1 MAKQPLIGFIGPR
14 GSGKSTIAT
23 KLERQQGA
31 LIASFAQP
39 IKDMLRGFGLSM
51 EQLYGDQKDAPT
63 ELLDGKTPR
72 DAMIALGQVWGRQE
86 MGSDIWINAWRK
98 QVLHL
103 RTSWPTHLIVCD
115 DLRQHDE
122 LKAFKELGGI
132 AVYLLRPGVEPINHP
147 SETLT
152 AADADV
158 IVRNNDRPEVVATV
172 VLAACKL

>member
-1 MAKQPLIGFIGPR
+1 MTKQKLIGFIGPR
-14 GSGKSTIAT
+14 GSGKSTIA
-23 KLERQQGA
+23 KELDQQGA
-31 LIASFAQP
+31 FVTSFAEP
-39 IKDMLRGFGLSM
+39 IKDMLQAFELDGA
-51 EQLYGDQKDAPT
+51 QLYGNRKNEPD
-63 ELLDGKTPR
+63 ERLCGKTPR

-86 MGSDIWINAWRK
+86 MGPDIWVNEWRRRVLRLREAWPMD
-98 QVLHL
+98 HL
-103 RTSWPTHLIVCD
+103 VVCD